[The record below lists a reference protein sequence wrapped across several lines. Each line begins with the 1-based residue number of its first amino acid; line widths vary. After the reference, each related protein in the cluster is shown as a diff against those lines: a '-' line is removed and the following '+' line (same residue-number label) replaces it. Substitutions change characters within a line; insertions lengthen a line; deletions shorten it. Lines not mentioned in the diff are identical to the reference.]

1 MLVVSNWRMI
11 VNNELQRTQ
20 KEAVVV
26 NCKVLSRHFLNELT
40 KITKNNSQGSQP
52 PMAGVQNRSRTA
64 PDDTRQKSW
73 CHFKGLTNKQ
83 HGAESYLE
91 ADSGPAGQEIRHLL
105 WNPKFHNSP
114 PLKPIL
120 SQMNPSTPSSYL
132 FRSCFIIIF
141 PSTPRSPKSS
151 FPLTFSD

>member
-1 MLVVSNWRMI
+1 MI

-64 PDDTRQKSW
+64 PDDTRQKS
-73 CHFKGLTNKQ
+73 
-83 HGAESYLE
+83 
-91 ADSGPAGQEIRHLL
+91 
-105 WNPKFHNSP
+105 
-114 PLKPIL
+114 
-120 SQMNPSTPSSYL
+120 
-132 FRSCFIIIF
+132 
-141 PSTPRSPKSS
+141 
-151 FPLTFSD
+151 